1 MSNLELHG
9 LEYQVASDLHSNQ
22 CFHSKGGEN
31 FRFQKH
37 EGSLSD
43 VMADASDDLFDWED
57 WERRQERGVVAVWL
71 WCEFWFGGGCYD
83 RITAICFDTE
93 VVSHSQ
99 RILFLLNPI
108 DLCSF

>member
-71 WCEFWFGGGCYD
+71 WCEFWFGGGYA
-83 RITAICFDTE
+83 TTG
-93 VVSHSQ
+93 
-99 RILFLLNPI
+99 
-108 DLCSF
+108 